1 MKKAIKKL
9 FGREE
14 TIAWEDPKLNT
25 PVPMFRSRNMR
36 VSDLE
41 EATHLSDDDYLLL
54 SDTSE
59 KKSVKVKLG
68 TLKEY
73 IRWN

>member
-9 FGREE
+9 FGREDPV
-14 TIAWEDPKLNT
+14 AWEDPKLAK
-25 PVPMFRSRNMR
+25 PPCHFGRNMK

-41 EATHLSDDDYLLL
+41 EATCLSDDDYLLMV
-54 SDTSE
+54 DTSE
-59 KKSVKVKLG
+59 KRSVKVKLG

>member
-1 MKKAIKKL
+1 MKKTIKKL

-14 TIAWEDPKLNT
+14 AITWEDPKLNK

-36 VSDLE
+36 VSDLD
-41 EATHLSDDDYLLL
+41 EATCLSDDDYLLMV
-54 SDTSE
+54 DTSE

-68 TLKEY
+68 ALKEY